1 MPEQSLLTIG
11 QFRAAQMLVARMIS
25 ESSGYDF
32 EFEEIGVTW
41 VGPDDF
47 ICAVAED
54 GTMMRVG
61 DVIYAAIVLLWSTVL
76 ERAESSGEN
85 VTAVL
90 GRMGVGL
97 ALHDPTVIEGA

>member
-1 MPEQSLLTIG
+1 
-11 QFRAAQMLVARMIS
+11 MLVARMIT
-25 ESSGYDF
+25 ESSGMPF
-32 EFEEIGVTW
+32 EFGEIGVTW
-41 VGPDDF
+41 VSPDDR

-76 ERAESSGEN
+76 ERAESSGEE
-85 VTAVL
+85 TAAIL

-97 ALHDPTVIEGA
+97 AMHDPTVIEGP